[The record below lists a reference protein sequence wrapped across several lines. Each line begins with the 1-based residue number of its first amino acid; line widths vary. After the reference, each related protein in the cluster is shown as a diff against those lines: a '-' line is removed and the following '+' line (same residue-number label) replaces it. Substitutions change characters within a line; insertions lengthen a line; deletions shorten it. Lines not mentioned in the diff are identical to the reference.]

1 MSRIE
6 KSCKSTASVTVCIS
20 CGWNIGP
27 GTFCGFRHTPTHL
40 DPFSLTGEFLQNGHS
55 SLVGLK
61 ARRSMTC
68 ISTSSADAMVPGKY
82 PDPDMFLSVGSS
94 VDDDE
99 ARSSAG
105 IVLRAALL
113 LADVLLCRCDVDDD
127 DDDDD
132 DDVEVAP
139 TDLDVATDAAAI
151 MITRANV
158 GSFLV
163 ALRERHSRDETDRTG
178 ARRALLSTTESDVC
192 VRAFVRVRRR

>member
-1 MSRIE
+1 
-6 KSCKSTASVTVCIS
+6 
-20 CGWNIGP
+20 
-27 GTFCGFRHTPTHL
+27 
-40 DPFSLTGEFLQNGHS
+40 
-55 SLVGLK
+55 
-61 ARRSMTC
+61 
-68 ISTSSADAMVPGKY
+68 MVPGKY

-113 LADVLLCRCDVDDD
+113 LADVLLCRCDVDDDD

>member
-1 MSRIE
+1 
-6 KSCKSTASVTVCIS
+6 
-20 CGWNIGP
+20 
-27 GTFCGFRHTPTHL
+27 
-40 DPFSLTGEFLQNGHS
+40 
-55 SLVGLK
+55 
-61 ARRSMTC
+61 
-68 ISTSSADAMVPGKY
+68 
-82 PDPDMFLSVGSS
+82 

-113 LADVLLCRCDVDDD
+113 LADVLLCRCDVDDDD

>member
-1 MSRIE
+1 
-6 KSCKSTASVTVCIS
+6 
-20 CGWNIGP
+20 
-27 GTFCGFRHTPTHL
+27 
-40 DPFSLTGEFLQNGHS
+40 
-55 SLVGLK
+55 
-61 ARRSMTC
+61 
-68 ISTSSADAMVPGKY
+68 MVPGKY

-113 LADVLLCRCDVDDD
+113 LADVLLCRCDVD